1 MGVVNSRVPAFLLF
15 AALGGCSSVQQNA
28 EPPSL
33 DGTAWVL
40 TGLPGRTLLPG
51 QPATLQFRA
60 GKAQGSDGCNRF
72 TASYVSK
79 GATLEVTPGA
89 MTMMACPEDVTQ
101 QANAFVAALT
111 GAKRY
116 RVGAGKLDLLD
127 AEGAVLATLAKQVS
141 ELAGTSWKATGI
153 NNGKGGVVSV
163 ATGSTVSLAFGTD
176 GRASGTAG
184 CNNFT
189 AGYTADGSSLR
200 FGPAAVTRKMC
211 AETGVMEQEAAF
223 LTALETVTTARV
235 EADRLELRTADGALA
250 AMFTRD
256 AGA

>member
-1 MGVVNSRVPAFLLF
+1 MRVANLGVSAFLLL

-40 TGLPGRTLLPG
+40 SGLPGRTLLPG
-51 QPATLQFRA
+51 RPATLQFHA

-72 TASYVSK
+72 TASYASK
-79 GATLEVTPGA
+79 AATLEVSPGA

-101 QANAFVAALT
+101 QANAFMAALT

-116 RVGAGKLDLLD
+116 RVGAGKLELLD

-163 ATGSTVSLAFGTD
+163 TTGSTVSLAFGAD
-176 GRASGTAG
+176 GKASGSAG
-184 CNNFT
+184 CNRFT
-189 AGYTADGSSLR
+189 AGYTAEGSSLR
-200 FGPAAVTRKMC
+200 FAPAAVTRMMC
-211 AETGVMEQEAAF
+211 PQEGVMEQEAAF
-223 LTALETVTTARV
+223 LKALESVTTSRV

-250 AMFTRD
+250 ATFMRER
-256 AGA
+256 GA